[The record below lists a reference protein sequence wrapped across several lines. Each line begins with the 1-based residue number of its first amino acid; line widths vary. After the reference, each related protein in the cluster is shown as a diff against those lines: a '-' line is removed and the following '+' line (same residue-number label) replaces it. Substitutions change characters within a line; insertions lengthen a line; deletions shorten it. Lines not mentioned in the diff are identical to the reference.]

1 MKILKT
7 VLLAT
12 LVLLSTVSINAQ
24 IKNKKTET
32 VKVFGNCDM
41 CKANIEKAGNIK
53 KTAEVIWD
61 KDTRMA
67 TLTYDASKTNSDE
80 ILKRIALVG
89 YDSDKFLA
97 PKSTYESLHAC
108 CQYDREVKAE
118 VVMDHKESHDAQPE
132 KMAEMQTATN
142 QFEAV
147 YTNYFSLKDALV
159 KSDATT
165 AATKANE
172 MLAALEAVQMDKLPM
187 DVHMVWMKVMK
198 GLITDTK
205 EIGSNTDV
213 KKQRAAFKTVST
225 NVYDLMK
232 VSKAETPTYYQYC
245 PMVKANWLSK
255 EVAVK
260 NPYYGASMLTCGSTV
275 ETIQ

>member
-1 MKILKT
+1 MKTLKT
-7 VLLAT
+7 VLLAA

-32 VKVFGNCDM
+32 VTVFGNCDM
-41 CKANIEKAGNIK
+41 CKANIEKAGNVK

-67 TLTYDASKTNSDE
+67 TLTFDATKTNSDE

-89 YDSDKFLA
+89 YDSEKFLA
-97 PKSTYESLHAC
+97 PKDTYEALHAC
-108 CQYDREVKAE
+108 CQYDRDVKEEA
-118 VVMDHKESHDAQPE
+118 VMDHKESHDHEPTTMVMKEAP
-132 KMAEMQTATN
+132 N
-142 QFEAV
+142 QLEAV

-165 AATKANE
+165 AAAKASE
-172 MLAALEAVQMDKLPM
+172 MLATIEAVKMDKLPM

-225 NVYDLMK
+225 NVYELMK
-232 VSKAETPTYYQYC
+232 VSKAETATYYQYC

-255 EVAVK
+255 EAAVK

-275 ETIQ
+275 ETIK

>member
-1 MKILKT
+1 MKTLKT

-32 VKVFGNCDM
+32 VKVYGNCDM
-41 CKANIEKAGNIK
+41 CKANIEKAGNVK

-67 TLTYDASKTNSDE
+67 TLTYDATKTSSDE

-97 PKSTYESLHAC
+97 PKDTYEALHAC
-108 CQYDREVKAE
+108 CQYDRDVKEEA
-118 VVMDHKESHDAQPE
+118 VMDHKESHDHESTTMVVTQKE
-132 KMAEMQTATN
+132 IN
-142 QFEAV
+142 QFEAM

-165 AATKANE
+165 AAAKASE
-172 MLAALEAVQMDKLPM
+172 MLLALEAIQMDKLPM

-198 GLITDTK
+198 GLIADTK
-205 EIGSNTDV
+205 EIASNTDV
-213 KKQRAAFKTVST
+213 KKQRASFKTVST
-225 NVYDLMK
+225 SMYDLMK
-232 VSKAETPTYYQYC
+232 VSKSETPTYYQYC

-255 EVAVK
+255 EAAVK

-275 ETIQ
+275 ETIE

>member
-1 MKILKT
+1 MKTLKT
-7 VLLAT
+7 VLLAV

-41 CKANIEKAGNIK
+41 CKANIEKAGNVK

-67 TLTYDASKTNSDE
+67 TLTYDATKTNSDE

-89 YDSDKFLA
+89 YDSDRFLA

-108 CQYDREVKAE
+108 CHYDREVKEEA
-118 VVMDHKESHDAQPE
+118 VMDHKESHDHE
-132 KMAEMQTATN
+132 STTMVETQTATN

-147 YTNYFSLKDALV
+147 YTNYFLLKDALV

-165 AATKANE
+165 AAAKANE
-172 MLAALEAVQMDKLPM
+172 MLVAIEAVQMDKLPM

-198 GLITDTK
+198 DLMTDTK
-205 EIGSNTDV
+205 EIASNTDV
-213 KKQRAAFKTVST
+213 KKQRASFKTVST
-225 NVYDLMK
+225 TVYELMK
-232 VSKAETPTYYQYC
+232 VSKAETATYYQYC

-255 EVAVK
+255 EAAVK

-275 ETIQ
+275 ETIK

>member
-1 MKILKT
+1 MKTLKSI
-7 VLLAT
+7 VLVL

-32 VKVFGNCDM
+32 IKIFGNCEM
-41 CKANIEKAGNIK
+41 CKANIEKAGNVK

-61 KDTRMA
+61 QDTRMA
-67 TLTYDASKTNSDE
+67 TLTYDSNKTNTDE
-80 ILKRIALVG
+80 ILKRIALEG

-97 PKSTYESLHAC
+97 PDSKYNSLHEC
-108 CQYDREVKAE
+108 CQYDREAKQE
-118 VVMDHKESHDAQPE
+118 VTMNHKESEHVPSNTIVETQI
-132 KMAEMQTATN
+132 TGN
-142 QFEAV
+142 QLEAV
-147 YTNYFSLKDALV
+147 YTSYFSLKDALV
-159 KSDATT
+159 KTDPAT
-165 AATKANE
+165 AASKAKE
-172 MLAALEAVQMDKLPM
+172 MLVALEAVQMDKLPM

-198 GLITDTK
+198 DLMVDTK
-205 EIGSNTDV
+205 DIASNTDV

-232 VSKAETPTYYQYC
+232 VSKSDTTTYYQYC

-255 EVAVK
+255 EAAVK

-275 ETIQ
+275 ETIN

>member
-1 MKILKT
+1 MKTLKSI
-7 VLLAT
+7 VLAL

-32 VKVFGNCDM
+32 IKIFGNCEM

-61 KDTRMA
+61 QDTRMA
-67 TLTYDASKTNSDE
+67 TLTYDSNKTNTDE
-80 ILKRIALVG
+80 ILKRIALEG

-97 PKSTYESLHAC
+97 PDSKYNSLHEC
-108 CQYDREVKAE
+108 CQYDREAKQE
-118 VVMDHKESHDAQPE
+118 VTMNHKESEHVPSNTIVETQI
-132 KMAEMQTATN
+132 TGN
-142 QFEAV
+142 QLEAV
-147 YTNYFSLKDALV
+147 YTSYFSLKDALV
-159 KSDATT
+159 KTDPAT
-165 AATKANE
+165 AASKAKE
-172 MLAALEAVQMDKLPM
+172 MLVALEAVQMDKLPM

-198 GLITDTK
+198 DLMADTK
-205 EIGSNTDV
+205 DIASNTDV

-225 NVYDLMK
+225 NVYELMK
-232 VSKAETPTYYQYC
+232 VSKSDTTTYYQYC

-255 EVAVK
+255 EAAVK

-275 ETIQ
+275 ETIN

>member
-1 MKILKT
+1 MKTLKSI
-7 VLLAT
+7 VLAL

-32 VKVFGNCDM
+32 IKIFGNCEM
-41 CKANIEKAGNIK
+41 CKANIEKAGNVK

-61 KDTRMA
+61 QDTRMA
-67 TLTYDASKTNSDE
+67 TLTYDSNKTNTDE
-80 ILKRIALVG
+80 ILKRIALEG

-97 PKSTYESLHAC
+97 PDSKYNSLHEC
-108 CQYDREVKAE
+108 CQYDREAKQE
-118 VVMDHKESHDAQPE
+118 VTMNHKESEHVPSNTIVETQI
-132 KMAEMQTATN
+132 TGN
-142 QFEAV
+142 QLEAV
-147 YTNYFSLKDALV
+147 YTSYFSLKDALV
-159 KSDATT
+159 KTDPAT
-165 AATKANE
+165 AASKAKE
-172 MLAALEAVQMDKLPM
+172 MLVALEAVQMDKLPM

-198 GLITDTK
+198 DLMADTK
-205 EIGSNTDV
+205 DIASNTDV

-232 VSKAETPTYYQYC
+232 VSKSDTTTYYQYC

-255 EVAVK
+255 EAAVK

-275 ETIQ
+275 ETIK

>member
-1 MKILKT
+1 MKTLKSIM
-7 VLLAT
+7 LAL
-12 LVLLSTVSINAQ
+12 LVLLSTVSANAQ

-32 VKVFGNCDM
+32 VKIFGNCEM

-53 KTAEVIWD
+53 KTSEVIWD
-61 KDTRMA
+61 QDSRMA
-67 TLTYDASKTNSDE
+67 TLTFDASKTNTDE
-80 ILKRIALVG
+80 ILKRIALEG

-97 PKSTYESLHAC
+97 PDSKYNTLHAC
-108 CQYDREVKAE
+108 CKYDRDAKQEVAMEPLDKQDVPSE
-118 VVMDHKESHDAQPE
+118 VV
-132 KMAEMQTATN
+132 AETQITGN
-142 QFEAV
+142 QLEVV

-159 KSDATT
+159 KTDATA
-165 AATKANE
+165 AATKASE
-172 MLAALEAVQMDKLPM
+172 MLVAIEAVQMDKLPN

-205 EIGSNTDV
+205 AITSNTDI
-213 KKQRAAFKTVST
+213 KKQREAFKTVST

-232 VSKAETPTYYQYC
+232 VSKSETATYYQYC

-255 EVAVK
+255 EAGVK

-275 ETIQ
+275 ETIK